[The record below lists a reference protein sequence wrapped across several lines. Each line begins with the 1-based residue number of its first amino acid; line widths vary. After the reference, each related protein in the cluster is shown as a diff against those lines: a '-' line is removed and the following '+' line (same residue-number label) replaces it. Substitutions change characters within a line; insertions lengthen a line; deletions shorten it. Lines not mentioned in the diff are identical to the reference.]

1 MLATSHGDLYL
12 TVALDGDGD
21 PFEVFG
27 RMGKSGT
34 FEQGVTELACRL
46 ISLHLRRGTPVEDV
60 VDQCRGVGG
69 MEPRLNRLPGGRS
82 VFVQGLGDGI
92 AHILQGLREG
102 RTERRESVTTRTCS
116 TALGGRAGRRVRAG
130 RLDASPRGAHNG
142 AASSPTGR
150 AAPPSIKHR
159 VRLSPHPKTQEGG
172 PRCPGQLTR

>member
-1 MLATSHGDLYL
+1 MDKTLNPRPRVLPSSTAVLATSHGDLYL
-12 TVALDGDGD
+12 TVALDGYGD

-46 ISLHLRRGTPVEDV
+46 ISLHLRRGTSVEDV

-92 AHILQGLREG
+92 AHILQGFVKDELSAGDQSRPAPAV
-102 RTERRESVTTRTCS
+102 RPSVAERDAEFV
-116 TALGGRAGRRVRAG
+116 RVA
-130 RLDASPRGAHNG
+130 
-142 AASSPTGR
+142 
-150 AAPPSIKHR
+150 
-159 VRLSPHPKTQEGG
+159 
-172 PRCPGQLTR
+172 

>member
-1 MLATSHGDLYL
+1 MDKTTSPRPRVLPSSTAVLATSHGDLCL
-12 TVALDGDGD
+12 TVAIDGDGD

-46 ISLHLRRGTPVEDV
+46 ISLHLRRGTPIEEV

-92 AHILQGLREG
+92 AHILQGFVKE
-102 RTERRESVTTRTCS
+102 E
-116 TALGGRAGRRVRAG
+116 AGSDMTVG
-130 RLDASPRGAHNG
+130 QKPL
-142 AASSPTGR
+142 
-150 AAPPSIKHR
+150 
-159 VRLSPHPKTQEGG
+159 VRLSVAE
-172 PRCPGQLTR
+172 RDADFVRVA